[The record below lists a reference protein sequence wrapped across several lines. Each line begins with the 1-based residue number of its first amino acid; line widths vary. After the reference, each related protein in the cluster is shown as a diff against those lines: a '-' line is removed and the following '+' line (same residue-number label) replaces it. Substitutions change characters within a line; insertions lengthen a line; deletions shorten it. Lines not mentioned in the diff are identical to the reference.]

1 MQTVIIK
8 LKRNKKVTCS
18 AKQVTHKNRKTRF
31 IITKLL
37 QKYKRKFFGTLALLS
52 AIALIGVPDALD
64 FGRITFGQA
73 VLASVLSLVSLI
85 VFAKLGGAFNKEE

>member
-8 LKRNKKVTCS
+8 LRQKEMVTCS
-18 AKQVTHKNRKTRF
+18 AKQVTRNNKRIQF
-31 IITKLL
+31 II
-37 QKYKRKFFGTLALLS
+37 QKILKKCKQKFFGTMAFISLLT
-52 AIALIGVPDALD
+52 LIGIPNAMD

-85 VFAKLGGAFNKEE
+85 VFANLGGAFNKEE

>member
-8 LKRNKKVTCS
+8 LRQEKMVTHS
-18 AKQVTHKNRKTRF
+18 AKRVTKASINCKA

-37 QKYKRKFFGTLALLS
+37 QKCKRKFFGTLALLS

-64 FGRITFGQA
+64 FDRITFGQA
-73 VLASVLSLVSLI
+73 VLASVLSLVSFV
-85 VFAKLGGAFNKEE
+85 VFAGLGGAFNKEE